1 MDLLKRADPAI
12 GAEVDVVE
20 LRAKV
25 DERVGLTPPLQRF
38 PSPTRRPWLMA
49 AASFALVIAVA
60 AIVTAVR
67 DQPPQFVSAPTT
79 GNLGNLPGIEEGI
92 RLASSGVQTMAVD
105 GDTIWVM
112 SAFAEELQ
120 RISAATGQ
128 IEETYP
134 IDGYVEGVIVGGGYV
149 WLRSYDN
156 GGEVL
161 RFDPNKGEVDLR
173 IAVGPPGMGA
183 AWFNDS
189 LWVGNDQSDLIQIS
203 QEGEILS
210 TGPGEIKGV
219 GLGYLWVNDPET
231 NLISSLSAD
240 GTRGE
245 IVIPTYP
252 GLETMSGEGV
262 RQLTEAGGRLWL
274 MDADYPWGT
283 NLSVFDPDT
292 GVLSSFGGLTFGL
305 LDMTEFDGSLWLTS
319 GTDHLVIRI
328 DPESGEIRRYPMP
341 GKAGGL
347 AVADGA
353 LWVSLYQFGFL
364 LRLDPS
370 AGLIESAPIVADDWN
385 RFPHRLL
392 CTGNDQSESP
402 TVILEP
408 FDWIDYGSWS
418 VVQAQLSNQG
428 YQVCV
433 NGYVEGESTPAQR
446 AADLTEALTEA
457 GISGPFVLVANGD
470 GVHTTRLFADGRSD
484 IVGVVLA
491 DPMPI
496 GFQTLLDEET
506 GGAGHPAWLD
516 LEPSESAGLD
526 DFGDAPL
533 VVIGQDPHYIFGN
546 PDFIELFGTE
556 PSRRLGDFWQEGL
569 GFYASL
575 STDSRS
581 VMATGTGM
589 DSMIWDRP
597 DLIVEEVTNLLEKL
611 GTE

>member
-12 GAEVDVVE
+12 RAEVDVVE

-49 AASFALVIAVA
+49 AASFALVIVVAVIVA
-60 AIVTAVR
+60 AVR
-67 DQPPQFVSAPTT
+67 EQPEVVSAPTV
-79 GNLGNLPGIEEGI
+79 GNLGNLPGIEGVVP
-92 RLASSGVQTMAVD
+92 LASGGVQTVAVD
-105 GDTIWVM
+105 GTTIWVM
-112 SAFAEELQ
+112 TALANELQ
-120 RISAATGQ
+120 RISATTGQ
-128 IEETYP
+128 VEETYT
-134 IDGYVEGVIVGGGYV
+134 IDGYVEGVVVGGGYL

-161 RFDPNKGEVDLR
+161 RFDPSSGEVDLR
-173 IAVGPPGMGA
+173 IAVGPPGLGA

-203 QEGEILS
+203 QEGEIVSSS
-210 TGPGEIKGV
+210 TGEIKGA
-219 GLGYLWVNDPET
+219 GLGYLWINDPET
-231 NLISSLSAD
+231 GLISSLAAD

-245 IVIPTYP
+245 IVIPTYA
-252 GLETMSGEGV
+252 GLETMSGGGV
-262 RQLTEAGGRLWL
+262 RQLTEAAGRLWL
-274 MDADYPWGT
+274 MDDDYPWGT
-283 NLSVFDPDT
+283 NLSIFDPDT
-292 GVLSSFGGLTFGL
+292 GELRSFGGLTFGL

-328 DPESGEIRRYPMP
+328 DPESEEIRRYPMP

-347 AVADGA
+347 AVADGS
-353 LWVSLYQFGFL
+353 LWVTLYQPGAL
-364 LRLDPS
+364 LRLNPD

-392 CTGNDQSESP
+392 CTGNPQPGSP

-418 VVQAQLSNQG
+418 VVQAQLSNEG
-428 YQVCV
+428 YQVCA

-446 AADLTEALTEA
+446 AADLNEALTEA

-470 GVHTTRLFADGRSD
+470 GVHAARLFADGRSD
-484 IVGVVLA
+484 IVGVVLV

-496 GFQTLLDEET
+496 GFQTLLDQET
-506 GGAGHPAWLD
+506 NGAGHPDWPDMA
-516 LEPSESAGLD
+516 PSESAVLD

-533 VVIGQDPHYIFGN
+533 VVIGQDPQYIYGN
-546 PDFIELFGTE
+546 PQFIEDFGSE
-556 PSRRLGDFWQEGL
+556 AAQRLNDYWQEGL
-569 GFYASL
+569 AFYAGL

-581 VMATGTGM
+581 VTATGSGM
-589 DSMIWDRP
+589 DRVIWDRP
-597 DLIVEEVTNLLEKL
+597 NLIVEEVTNVLNQVGSE
-611 GTE
+611 

>member
-1 MDLLKRADPAI
+1 MIDLLKRADPANN
-12 GAEVDVVE
+12 AEVDMLA

-25 DERVGLTPPLQRF
+25 DEKIGLSVSLQRL
-38 PSPTRRPWLMA
+38 PSPARRPWFMA

-60 AIVTAVR
+60 AIVTALR
-67 DQPPQFVSAPTT
+67 DQPQLFSVPTA
-79 GNLGNLPGIEEGI
+79 GNLGNLPGIEQVI
-92 RLASSGVQTMAVD
+92 PLASGGVQTMAVD

-112 SAFAEELQ
+112 TALAEELQ
-120 RISAATGQ
+120 RISASTGQ
-128 IEETYP
+128 VEETYT
-134 IDGYVEGVIVGGGYV
+134 IDGYVEGVVVGGGYV

-161 RFDPNKGEVDLR
+161 RFDPNRGEVDVR
-173 IAVGPPGMGA
+173 IAVGPPGTGA

-189 LWVGNDQSDLIQIS
+189 LWVSNDQSDLIQIS
-203 QEGEILS
+203 QDGEILS
-210 TGPGEIKGV
+210 TGTGEIKGA

-231 NLISSLSAD
+231 GLISSLAAD

-245 IVIPTYP
+245 IVIPTYD
-252 GLETMSGEGV
+252 GLETMSGGGV

-274 MDADYPWGT
+274 MDDDYPWGT

-292 GVLSSFGGLTFGL
+292 GALSSFAGLTFGL

-353 LWVSLYQFGFL
+353 LWVTLYQFGSVV
-364 LRLDPS
+364 RLDPG
-370 AGLIESAPIVADDWN
+370 GLIESAPIVADDWD

-392 CTGNDQSESP
+392 CTGNDQSGSP

-433 NGYVEGESTPAQR
+433 NGYVEGESTSAQR
-446 AADLTEALTEA
+446 AADLSEALTEA
-457 GISGPFVLVANGD
+457 GISGPFLLVASGD

-533 VVIGQDPHYIFGN
+533 VVIGQDPQYIFGN
-546 PDFIELFGTE
+546 PGFIDAFGTE
-556 PSRRLGDFWQEGL
+556 PSRRLNDYWQDGL
-569 GFYASL
+569 AFYASL

-581 VMATGTGM
+581 VTATGTGM

-597 DLIVEEVTNLLEKL
+597 DLIVEEVTNLLERV